1 MKPLPKTKDALVL
14 RTDFSDQGA
23 WKSICE
29 AIREPQD
36 EYEAFVECLDDKEF
50 ADLTKD
56 QLIKRLPEGY
66 PHTFLIVVDKQAVTH
81 PEHPIL
87 VLDVFE
93 DPGREFRA
101 IPSQIAPVENN
112 LSNGSLD
119 FEDFAEA
126 VDEDD
131 EILRRSPEA

>member
-1 MKPLPKTKDALVL
+1 MKLLPKTKDALVL
-14 RTDFSDQGA
+14 RTDFSDHAVWQ
-23 WKSICE
+23 SICE
-29 AIREPQD
+29 TIREPQD

-50 ADLTKD
+50 ADLPKD
-56 QLIKRLPEGY
+56 QLLKRLPEGY
-66 PHTFLIVVDKQAVTH
+66 PHTFLIVVDRQAITH
-81 PEHPIL
+81 PEHPLL

-101 IPSQIAPVENN
+101 IPSQIAPIENN

-119 FEDFAEA
+119 FDDFAEA